1 MGKKAAIQQLDDF
14 VDRLLD
20 QQGWEGIDGG
30 SAIPDAPDDADQ
42 AINRV
47 IPIENSRLRPLDA
60 TEKVE
65 DVRAILPDKIVDYV
79 KGGSRL
85 PLVVAVPAGLG
96 KTYAG
101 VEAAQRLADQGKRVL
116 WLSANHALFDD
127 LKFHDNFQPERWWH
141 WQSLDG
147 QINDQPCCLYPLAQ
161 HKWSELGY
169 KSFDLCLRLCGRGED
184 AYLRKCPYRQQK
196 ETATVYPI
204 VFGMH
209 QHLFTGLDAGKFD
222 VCIVDESFISC
233 IFQERVIPP
242 NGLKMNAAVA
252 ISELLDEIAAIHID
266 LTYNPLWRSK
276 TDVRGKELFDRIGVK
291 LENAWAQID
300 IDEKLL
306 KAPNVLNPSDVEG
319 VPYWYLTDLHEAA
332 EPELRA
338 WENQEDIWAERVWIA
353 RDGLHII
360 KGVNVWKELPKSTI
374 ILDATAN
381 VDFYNHVFKRGVN
394 VYRPNIER
402 RGRVYQVAGRMYH
415 KGGVKAKDGETT
427 SMIEDAIRTIRTI
440 QNERGYNSVG
450 VICAQAA
457 VKRMIEEFGKS
468 SVMWFYKLRGRND
481 FSKADAVFVVGTPT
495 PPEIA
500 VTNIAL
506 ALQPESSQSFYK
518 LMPDGRREPILTFT
532 NREFT
537 FSSAGMRSL
546 KTTFGDQYNGAER
559 RAGFYQSEMLRAI
572 QIQLRESEL
581 IQAIH
586 RARPNVHDV
595 DVWLLSSIPTSEPID
610 GVYNDPPVGPDAI
623 YWRVWIRLYPWLME
637 MQEKGEAIT
646 YDALAIAA
654 KVERNWAY
662 KNRWLDAIAEYLP
675 GWKVVALPAKTR
687 PKMALACDPTPP
699 PELPET
705 DENKKICG

>member
-14 VDRLLD
+14 VNEILD
-20 QQGWEGIDGG
+20 QRGWEETGIEGG
-30 SAIPDAPDDADQ
+30 DASIPSEPNDADL

-47 IPIENSRLRPLDA
+47 IPIQNSKLRPLDV
-60 TEKVE
+60 TESVE
-65 DVRAILPDKIVDYV
+65 SVRTGMANKIIDYV
-79 KGGSRL
+79 HGGSRL
-85 PLVVAVPAGLG
+85 PLIVAVPAGLG
-96 KTYAG
+96 KTHAG
-101 VEAAQRLADQGKRVL
+101 VEAAQKLADEGKRVL

-127 LKFHDNFQPERWWH
+127 LSFHDNFQPDRWWH

-147 QINDQPCCLYPLAQ
+147 QINDKPCCIYPLAQ

-169 KSFDLCLRLCGRGED
+169 KSFDLCLRLCGRGD
-184 AYLRKCPYRQQK
+184 DPYLKRCPYRQQK
-196 ETATVYPI
+196 ESSAKFPI
-204 VFGMH
+204 IFGMH

-242 NGLKMNAAVA
+242 GGLKMNAAAA
-252 ISELLDEIAAIHID
+252 ISELLDEIASIHFD
-266 LTYNPLWRSK
+266 LTYSPFLKSK
-276 TDVRGKELFDRIGVK
+276 TDVRGKELFDRIGEK
-291 LENAWAQID
+291 LENAWD
-300 IDEKLL
+300 YLNIDESLL

-319 VPYWYLTDLHEAA
+319 APYWYLADLHKAA

-338 WENQEDIWAERVWIA
+338 WENKEEIWAERVWIA

-381 VDFYNHVFKRGVN
+381 IDFYNHVFHKGVN
-394 VYRPNIER
+394 TYRPNVER
-402 RGRVYQVAGRMYH
+402 KGNVYQVAGRMYH
-415 KGGVKAKDGETT
+415 KGGVKSKDGETT
-427 SMIEDAIRTIRTI
+427 AMVEDAIQTIRTI
-440 QNERGYNSVG
+440 QAERGYNSIG
-450 VICAQAA
+450 VICAQVA
-457 VKRMIEEFGKS
+457 VKRMAEEFGKS
-468 SVMWFYKLRGRND
+468 NVMWFYKLRGRND

-506 ALQPESSQSFYK
+506 ALQPESSQSLYRIT
-518 LMPDGRREPILTFT
+518 PDGRREPILTFA
-532 NREFT
+532 NREFL
-537 FSSAGMRSL
+537 FSANGMQQL
-546 KTTFGDQYNGAER
+546 KSSFGIQYNGAER
-559 RAGFYQSEMLRAI
+559 RAGFYMDETLRSI

-586 RARPNVHDV
+586 RARPNVHNC
-595 DVWLLSSIPTSEPID
+595 DVWLLSSVPTSEPID
-610 GVYNDPPVGPDAI
+610 GIYNDPPVGPDAI
-623 YWRVWIRLYPWLME
+623 YWRIWIRLYPWLME
-637 MQEKGEAIT
+637 MQAKGEPVT
-646 YDALAIAA
+646 YDALAAAA

-687 PKMALACDPTPP
+687 PKMAISHDADSELAHPENTP
-699 PELPET
+699 
-705 DENKKICG
+705 K